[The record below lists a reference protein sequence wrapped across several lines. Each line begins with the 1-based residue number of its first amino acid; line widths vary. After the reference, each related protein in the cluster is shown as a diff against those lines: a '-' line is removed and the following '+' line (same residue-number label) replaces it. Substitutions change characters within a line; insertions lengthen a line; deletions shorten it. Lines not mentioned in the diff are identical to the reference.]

1 VSAVWL
7 ADRRGQQGS
16 DPPPPEADLCCEAEA
31 VGWGEEVDI
40 LPPGPRPKNAE
51 NFTIQIDSE
60 RIFFSYMLEAGKV
73 LGGNVQ
79 YLKSFS

>member
-1 VSAVWL
+1 MSTVWL

-40 LPPGPRPKNAE
+40 LPPGPRPQNAE
-51 NFTIQIDSE
+51 ILQFKSIVKEYFS
-60 RIFFSYMLEAGKV
+60 RICWRQGK
-73 LGGNVQ
+73 
-79 YLKSFS
+79 F